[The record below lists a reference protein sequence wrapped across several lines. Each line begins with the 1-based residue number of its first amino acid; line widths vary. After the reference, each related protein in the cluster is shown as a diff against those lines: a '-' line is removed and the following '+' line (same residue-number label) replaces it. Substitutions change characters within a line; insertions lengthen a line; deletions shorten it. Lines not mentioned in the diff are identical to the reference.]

1 MFHNTDVQNAS
12 NVPIAQLDRALVY
25 GTKGREFESL
35 WAHQAK
41 EKSLLGALFFR
52 DDIEPRGSMIL
63 LAQ

>member
-35 WAHQAK
+35 WAHQTTK
-41 EKSLLGALFFR
+41 KVFILKVFFVVMKFALA
-52 DDIEPRGSMIL
+52 SK
-63 LAQ
+63 